1 MRGRTLF
8 AGIAGVL
15 VIAATSCGGSGSDGV
30 VTGDVIVTMKDLSLA
45 VTPGT
50 FSVGDITFGIQND
63 GPSAHE
69 FVILRT
75 DDAPEAL
82 PVENGLVPE
91 DQVDLVDE
99 AEDIAPGTSTSLTV
113 NLEPG
118 SYVLI
123 CNLPAHHEAGMHAA
137 FTVA

>member
-1 MRGRTLF
+1 MSGGIRF
-8 AGIAGVL
+8 AALAGVL
-15 VIAATSCGGSGSDGV
+15 AIAATSCGGSGSGGGA
-30 VTGDVIVTMKDLSLA
+30 TGDVVVTLKDFSLSA
-45 VTPGT
+45 KPGT
-50 FSVGDITFGIQND
+50 FSAGDITFGIQND

-75 DDAPEAL
+75 DDAPDAL
-82 PVENGLVPE
+82 PVENGLIPE

-99 AEDIAPGTSTSLTV
+99 AEDIAPGTNTSLSV

-118 SYVLI
+118 SYVLV
-123 CNLPAHHEAGMHAA
+123 CNLPAHYEAGMHAA